1 MNYPQSP
8 QHKLTPSQITSN
20 QLNQR
25 KLNQS
30 KLNQQKLNQQK
41 LNQSKLNQHRLSQ
54 SKIAAPKAVRSK
66 SPRQVVQTG
75 FPVVFYLAFCFVGML
90 IGLGFAGRLSYLV
103 LGLYLVQN
111 LLTYALYV
119 DDKNAAINGQQRIP
133 EYNLHVMSLI
143 GGWPAAALAQQQHRH
158 KTQKQPFKAIYWL
171 TALVHSV
178 VFMVIVIG
186 F

>member
-41 LNQSKLNQHRLSQ
+41 LNQSKLNQNRLSQ
-54 SKIAAPKAVRSK
+54 SKIAAPKLVRSQ
-66 SPRQVVQTG
+66 SPRHVVQQQG
-75 FPVVFYLAFCFVGML
+75 FPVIFYLAFCFIGLL
-90 IGLGFAGRLSYLV
+90 IGLVAAGRLSYLV
-103 LGLYLVQN
+103 LGLYWVQN

-119 DDKNAAINGQQRIP
+119 DDKNAAING
-133 EYNLHVMSLI
+133 
-143 GGWPAAALAQQQHRH
+143 
-158 KTQKQPFKAIYWL
+158 
-171 TALVHSV
+171 
-178 VFMVIVIG
+178 
-186 F
+186 